1 MLLLKC
7 YNNIKRNL
15 KTIKWKYIQNKIKNE
30 KLKNYGMGENKYRI
44 KNENKMKNYG
54 MGENQIN
61 KANIFLDNKERK
73 RKWGDPV
80 KIWVDLLHSKV
91 N

>member
-1 MLLLKC
+1 
-7 YNNIKRNL
+7 
-15 KTIKWKYIQNKIKNE
+15 
-30 KLKNYGMGENKYRI
+30 MGENKYRI

-73 RKWGDPV
+73 RK
-80 KIWVDLLHSKV
+80 
-91 N
+91 